1 MPEVSSRECNILIP
15 MSGLG
20 SRFANAGYGIPKPFI
35 DVLCD
40 SMIRSVIKNLNFDG
54 ANFIFIINESQ
65 VSLIDFSY
73 HLAGLIKNFKVFT
86 VIEVTNGPA
95 CSALI
100 AKELIDNRT
109 PLIIINCDQIIH
121 DFDYQK
127 IVEFSSING
136 LDGLLGCFISDSPK
150 NSYVKLDSSGSV
162 MEVKEKIVISNI
174 ATNGLHYWKFGMD
187 FVSSAEAMIK
197 AKETYN
203 NEYYIAPTYNYLIKE
218 GKKVLP
224 FFYNMHYPIGT
235 PEDLLKYQITFRDG
249 DSQDRRF

>member
-1 MPEVSSRECNILIP
+1 MLRSNKYNILIP

-20 SRFANAGYGIPKPFI
+20 SRFSTAGFTRPKPFI
-35 DVLCD
+35 DVLGD
-40 SMIRSVIKNLNFDG
+40 SMIRSVIKNLNFEG

-73 HLAGLIKNFKVFT
+73 HLDSLIKNFKVYT
-86 VIEVTNGPA
+86 VKEVTKGPA
-95 CSALI
+95 CSALL
-100 AKELIDNRT
+100 AKDLINNKT
-109 PLIIINCDQIIH
+109 PLIIVNCDQIIH

-127 IVEFSSING
+127 IVEFSSLNE

-162 MEVKEKIVISNI
+162 IEVKEKIVISNI
-174 ATNGLHYWKFGMD
+174 ATNGLHYWKCGMD
-187 FVSSAEAMIK
+187 FVSSAEAMIE
-197 AKETYN
+197 AGETYN
-203 NEYYIAPTYNYLIKE
+203 KEYYIAPTYNYLIKE

-235 PEDLLKYQITFRDG
+235 PEDLAKYQITFG
-249 DSQDRRF
+249 NGNS

>member
-1 MPEVSSRECNILIP
+1 MPAASSSKCNILIP

-20 SRFANAGYGIPKPFI
+20 SRFANAGYDRPKPFI
-35 DVLCD
+35 DVLGD
-40 SMIRSVIKNLNFDG
+40 SMIRSVIKNLNFEG

-73 HLAGLIKNFKVFT
+73 HLDGLIKNFKVYT
-86 VIEVTNGPA
+86 VREVTKGPA
-95 CSALI
+95 CSSLI
-100 AKELIDNRT
+100 AKDLINNKT
-109 PLIIINCDQIIH
+109 PLIIVNCDQIIH

-127 IVEFSSING
+127 IVEFSSLNDS
-136 LDGLLGCFISDSPK
+136 DGLLGCFISDSPK

-162 MEVKEKIVISNI
+162 IEVKEKIVISNI
-174 ATNGLHYWKFGMD
+174 ATNGLHYWKCGMD
-187 FVSSAEAMIK
+187 FVSSAETMIE
-197 AKETYN
+197 ARETYN

-235 PEDLLKYQITFRDG
+235 PEDLLKYQITFGDG
-249 DSQDRRF
+249 DS